1 MFRVKTVEGS
11 PHALF
16 DLKERKEFFNIKK
29 APYKRS
35 VALLNVISQY
45 CNKAAYKNPT
55 DLQIAR
61 AIISNHPASGKD
73 ILRIYAYLMA
83 NYVDNYLLKA
93 ITTSNVKR
101 FKSKITYL
109 SIDFENLS
117 YLIEN
122 HLYGKKLPPI
132 YYTSGRRGSI
142 SEMDIMFAFKSLFY
156 IEMVPKIEDM
166 WNSDLTP
173 GAIMYLRLYV
183 DNKLKTFIPYRSLK
197 NTTTGKVVEKTGV
210 RRAFIEEEI
219 KKRKN
224 GNPSILNDDGEIID
238 YIYTWC
244 CNSVHYG
251 DLGLDYL
258 TDWIIMKVCKINTI
272 FTTPASLKT
281 SFESFVNSKYG
292 LVVEW

>member
-1 MFRVKTVEGS
+1 MFQVKTIGGS
-11 PHALF
+11 PRALF
-16 DLKERKEFFNIKK
+16 DLKEREDFFNIKR

-45 CNKAAYKNPT
+45 CNKVAYKNPT

-61 AIISNHPASGKD
+61 AIISNQPASKKD

-93 ITTSNVKR
+93 MTNSNAKR

-117 YLIEN
+117 YHIEN
-122 HLYGKKLPPI
+122 QLYGKKLPPI
-132 YYTSGRRGSI
+132 YYTSGRRGAI

-156 IEMVPKIEDM
+156 IETVPKIEDM

-183 DNKLKTFIPYRSLK
+183 DNILKSFIQYQSLK
-197 NTTTGKVVEKTGV
+197 NATTGKVVEKTGV
-210 RRAFIEEEI
+210 RRAFIEDEI

-224 GNPSILNDDGEIID
+224 GTTSILNDDGEIID

-244 CNSVHYG
+244 CDAVHYG

-258 TDWIIMKVCKINTI
+258 TDWIIMKVCKIKNI
-272 FTTPASLKT
+272 FTSPASMK
-281 SFESFVNSKYG
+281 SCFESFVT
-292 LVVEW
+292 

>member
-1 MFRVKTVEGS
+1 MFQVKTIGGS
-11 PHALF
+11 PRALF
-16 DLKERKEFFNIKK
+16 DLKEREDFFNIKR

-45 CNKAAYKNPT
+45 CNKVAYKNPT

-61 AIISNHPASGKD
+61 AIISNQPASKKD

-93 ITTSNVKR
+93 MTNSNAKR

-117 YLIEN
+117 YHIEN
-122 HLYGKKLPPI
+122 QLYGKKLPPI
-132 YYTSGRRGSI
+132 YYTSGRRGAI

-156 IEMVPKIEDM
+156 IETVPKIEDM

-183 DNKLKTFIPYRSLK
+183 DNKLKSFIQYQSLK
-197 NTTTGKVVEKTGV
+197 NATTGKVVEKTGV
-210 RRAFIEEEI
+210 RRAFIEDEI

-224 GNPSILNDDGEIID
+224 GTTSILNDDGEIID

-244 CNSVHYG
+244 CDAVHYG

-258 TDWIIMKVCKINTI
+258 TDWIIMKVCKIKNI
-272 FTTPASLKT
+272 FTSPASMKT
-281 SFESFVNSKYG
+281 SFESFVTSKYG
-292 LVVEW
+292 LNVEW